1 MNDLIPILVNQGHQ
15 ALANNELLLL
25 ANTVEQLEDELARFE
40 DIAVEWR
47 KKPEV
52 ITLLEAVA

>member
-1 MNDLIPILVNQGHQ
+1 MNDSTEHSMVRVPV
-15 ALANNELLLL
+15 
-25 ANTVEQLEDELARFE
+25 RFE